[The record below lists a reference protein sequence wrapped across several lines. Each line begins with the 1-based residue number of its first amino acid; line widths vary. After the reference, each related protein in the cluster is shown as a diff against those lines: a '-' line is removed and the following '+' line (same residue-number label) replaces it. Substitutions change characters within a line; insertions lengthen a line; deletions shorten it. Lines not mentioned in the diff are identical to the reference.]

1 VSAPPATA
9 RPEPV
14 HEAATEPE
22 APPTVQVEVPP
33 ALIPTPAAVRART
46 TPHAA
51 RIRHPAPA
59 ASNPGQDASESGSTV
74 IPVQVIRT
82 ETASSTAPA
91 APPPPAAPTAP
102 AELGILC
109 GVVLDSDGRAVARA
123 QVMMADVG
131 VVVLTDRAGRFCL
144 TAPAGERTLSVV
156 ALGFSPARRL
166 VSLGKRTPELSVT
179 LKSAA
184 PFPTPH

>member
-1 VSAPPATA
+1 
-9 RPEPV
+9 
-14 HEAATEPE
+14 
-22 APPTVQVEVPP
+22 
-33 ALIPTPAAVRART
+33 
-46 TPHAA
+46 
-51 RIRHPAPA
+51 
-59 ASNPGQDASESGSTV
+59 V
-74 IPVQVIRT
+74 IPVQVIHSET
-82 ETASSTAPA
+82 TASAPA
-91 APPPPAAPTAP
+91 APPTAAPTAP

-109 GVVLDSDGRAVARA
+109 GTVLDSDGRAVARA

-166 VSLGKRTPELSVT
+166 VSLGKRTPEISIT

-184 PFPTPH
+184 PLPTAR